1 MAHPEPTGRP
11 RRWQSLFV
19 AVAVAG
25 AIAALTV
32 WRVSGPGT
40 ASVRSGISSPSASP
54 ASPAPSSAPASSK
67 KAAPTT
73 TTAPPHPVNADTVTY
88 DVPSDVT
95 SDCSSDVTTPL
106 LDWIDSTPDNSV
118 LRFGTNACY
127 EIEGVLYVKAR
138 HKLTFVGNGAHF
150 LAKTNGADQP
160 QPVGATDP
168 RWPRRRAQWW
178 FVASSDISISNMTLT
193 GSNPYSG
200 RADAQ
205 YDRQFEVQ
213 SGFVIAASTNV
224 TVADNTIEKVWGD
237 FVTVEDRSSNVTIR
251 GNRMTTNGRQGV
263 AVTNADHVVIDGNT
277 MDDMRRSVFDL
288 EVNLDSGSIDDVRI
302 INNTTGNSTNLFVAN
317 AGNSTRVS
325 NIVIQNNTMTGT
337 SLAVLYSKTKD
348 PSVGRRG
355 PWTIDHNH
363 FRMRDTTWAGFEWI
377 GSVGISLHDNV
388 VTIDPGAN
396 ITMVRT
402 SSSDQL
408 QVHDNDFTGTA
419 VLLDPGDTPTWCE
432 ANNQPAALSHNRPC

>member
-40 ASVRSGISSPSASP
+40 ASVRSGISSPNASP
-54 ASPAPSSAPASSK
+54 ESPAASSAPPSSRK
-67 KAAPTT
+67 TAATT

-88 DVPSDVT
+88 DVPSGVA

-127 EIEGVLYVKAR
+127 EIEGVLYVTGR
-138 HKLTFVGNGAHF
+138 QRLTFVGNGADF
-150 LAKTNGADQP
+150 MAKTNGADQP
-160 QPVGATDP
+160 RPHGVADP
-168 RWPRRRAQWW
+168 RWPRRRAHWW
-178 FVASSDISISNMTLT
+178 FANSNDISISNVTVT
-193 GSNPYSG
+193 GSNPHSG
-200 RADAQ
+200 QADAQ
-205 YDRQFEVQ
+205 YDAKYEVQ
-213 SGFVIAASTNV
+213 SGFVITASTNV
-224 TVADNTIEKVWGD
+224 TVADNSIERVWGD
-237 FVTVEDRSSNVTIR
+237 FVTVEEHSSNVTIR
-251 GNRMTTNGRQGV
+251 GNHMTTDGRQGV
-263 AVTNADHVVIDGNT
+263 AVTNASHVVIDGNT

-288 EVNLDSGSIDDVRI
+288 EVNFDTGVIDDVRI
-302 INNTTGNSTNLFVAN
+302 INNTTGNSRLLWLAN
-317 AGNSTRVS
+317 AGNSTHIS

-337 SLAVLYSKTKD
+337 SLSLLYSKTKD
-348 PSVGRRG
+348 PSAGKRG

-363 FRMRDTTWAGFEWI
+363 FRMHDTTWAGFEWI
-377 GSVGISLHDNV
+377 GSDGISLHDNV
-388 VTIDPGAN
+388 VAIDPGAN
-396 ITMVRT
+396 ITMVRA

-432 ANNQPAALSHNRPC
+432 AANQPAALSHNRPC